1 MKNRIK
7 IILLLVALNLTNTYS
22 QEKFST
28 DDLIGYW
35 EPDKHSSQL
44 VFWKDVDKNLQMVE
58 FCTDD
63 GALLK
68 LVSMKL
74 INESIVVKT
83 ISEEKNWTTESVYNF
98 IDKKT
103 LQCMVTGA
111 INGTI
116 IYSKIK

>member
-1 MKNRIK
+1 MKN
-7 IILLLVALNLTNTYS
+7 LFLVLVCVLGTSTIAFC

-58 FCTDD
+58 FSTDD
-63 GALLK
+63 GKLLT

-74 INESIVVKT
+74 INESLVVKT
-83 ISEEKNWTTESVYNF
+83 ISEEKNWTTECMYNF

-103 LQCMVTGA
+103 LQCIVKGA
-111 INGTI
+111 VDGTI
-116 IYSKIK
+116 IYTKIK

>member
-1 MKNRIK
+1 MKN
-7 IILLLVALNLTNTYS
+7 LFLFLVCVFGTSTIAFC

-44 VFWKDVDKNLQMVE
+44 VFWKDIDKNLQMVE
-58 FCTDD
+58 FSTGD

-74 INESIVVKT
+74 ISESIVVKT

-111 INGTI
+111 VNGTI
-116 IYSKIK
+116 TYTKVK

>member
-1 MKNRIK
+1 MKK
-7 IILLLVALNLTNTYS
+7 IFLVLVFAIGISAPTFC

-58 FCTDD
+58 FSTGD

-83 ISEEKNWTTESVYNF
+83 ISEEKNWTTECVYNF

-103 LQCMVTGA
+103 LQCKVTGVV
-111 INGTI
+111 NGTI